1 MLLFGRSFVFRR
13 DARGGAVCRERRHA
27 VRLGVTPCAKGV
39 AVACGS
45 GKVARGAAAAARGG
59 GAPCVRVTAWFRR
72 RGRDVRP
79 PHGDDAASGAARPTA
94 RVSWATRPGRR
105 MERPRRHLTVRRVRW
120 DGRTD
125 GARVAV
131 TRGRV
136 PCAAAGAR
144 RPRVPR
150 WMACR
155 RSSSETVQRRAAC

>member
-1 MLLFGRSFVFRR
+1 MFRR

-94 RVSWATRPGRR
+94 RVLVGDAAGS
-105 MERPRRHLTVRRVRW
+105 E
-120 DGRTD
+120 D
-125 GARVAV
+125 GAA
-131 TRGRV
+131 
-136 PCAAAGAR
+136 
-144 RPRVPR
+144 
-150 WMACR
+150 
-155 RSSSETVQRRAAC
+155 ETSPHRAARAVGRPHRRGPSRGHAGSRAVRGSRGAAPAGSAVDGV